1 MQTFFRTLALLIL
14 YLFTT
19 YSHAECS
26 SISSK
31 ESLQSCLAQDLWDSD
46 LRINTIYN
54 VLMENLNE
62 IEKNNLRNEQLNW
75 FKNRSKT
82 CILSSRESNRGKWL
96 LGILA
101 NEDQALCVIQHTF
114 SRVVQMELLL
124 KQQFPTQIIN
134 APPAPQAP
142 IFTNSSSTIKNALPT
157 ELTYDE
163 ESYRISSIKERST
176 GLWYYEIWID
186 RTKIAQLGS
195 ILISPG
201 VASAKSIASPLIN
214 IRQNYIEPTPLIVGI
229 AINLNQGNIQFHY
242 NGIWQ
247 NPIDLSKEPNFT
259 KNTSYKLT
267 VQTTCPINAL
277 IERNLIKINLGEN
290 SFAFPPSSEY
300 QAWNMT
306 INENK

>member
-14 YLFTT
+14 YLCTAH
-19 YSHAECS
+19 SHAECS
-26 SISSK
+26 STSSK
-31 ESLQSCLAQDLWDSD
+31 EVLQSCLAQDLWDSD

-54 VLMENLNE
+54 VLIENLNE
-62 IEKNNLRNEQLNW
+62 IERNNLRNEQLNW
-75 FKNRSKT
+75 FKNRSKA
-82 CILSSRESNRGKWL
+82 CALSSRESNRGKWL

-124 KQQFPTQIIN
+124 KQKFPTQIIN

-142 IFTNSSSTIKNALPT
+142 VFSSSSSTIKNTLPT

-163 ESYRISSIKERST
+163 ENYRISSTKEHPS
-176 GLWYYEIWID
+176 GSWYYEIWID
-186 RTKIAQLGS
+186 RAKIAQLGS

-201 VASAKSIASPLIN
+201 IASAKSIASPLIN

-229 AINLNQGNIQFHY
+229 AINLNQRNIQFHY
-242 NGIWQ
+242 NGVWQ
-247 NPIDLSKEPNFT
+247 TPIDLSNEPGFT
-259 KNTSYKLT
+259 KNNAYKLA
-267 VQTTCPINAL
+267 VQTTCPINEL

-300 QAWNMT
+300 QAWN
-306 INENK
+306 ININ